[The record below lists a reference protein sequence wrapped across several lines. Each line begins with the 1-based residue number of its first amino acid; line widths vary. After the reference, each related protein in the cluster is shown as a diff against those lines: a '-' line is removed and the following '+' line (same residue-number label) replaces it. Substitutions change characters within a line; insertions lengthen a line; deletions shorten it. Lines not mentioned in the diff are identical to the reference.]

1 LNDAT
6 THPRACRLRAS
17 YLGLLAPTPLGS
29 TLKRVLGDTVNYRR
43 NEGENFCE
51 ADLKALGL
59 IPSKRG
65 WPDFLAWNKD
75 GTLAFVAEVKAEP
88 DAVLKIEQI
97 RVMAALAKAGIAVK
111 RYDPVS
117 GFSDF
122 DEASEIHRRRRCPK
136 EQRRF
141 RRQDRKLKQRL
152 INRVGN
158 FDAHQNHP
166 YRRLGS

>member
-1 LNDAT
+1 MGGEFV
-6 THPRACRLRAS
+6 RERI
-17 YLGLLAPTPLGS
+17 
-29 TLKRVLGDTVNYRR
+29 
-43 NEGENFCE
+43 NEPENFCE

-75 GTLAFVAEVKAEP
+75 GSLAFVAEVKAGT
-88 DAVLKIEQI
+88 DDTLKIEQI
-97 RVMAALAKAGIAVK
+97 RVMAALAKAGISVK

-122 DEASEIHRRRRCPK
+122 DEATEIHRRQRCPK
-136 EQRRF
+136 EIRRAA
-141 RRQDRKLKQRL
+141 RQDRKLKQRL